1 MVDDVVAGAV
11 VVVFEDVVVDVAAV
25 AEGDAER
32 LRSCSVPLEGGTQL
46 AELQSQGRVEPQSE
60 GRAEDEAVAEAV
72 AGVPADRVAPPVEA
86 RAISSI

>member
-1 MVDDVVAGAV
+1 MVVDVDDVVAGAAA
-11 VVVFEDVVVDVAAV
+11 VVVDGDVAAAV

-46 AELQSQGRVEPQSE
+46 AELQSE

>member
-32 LRSCSVPLEGGTQL
+32 LRSCSVQLEGGIQR

-60 GRAEDEAVAEAV
+60 GRAEDEAEAV

-86 RAISSI
+86 RAISSV

>member
-1 MVDDVVAGAV
+1 MV
-11 VVVFEDVVVDVAAV
+11 DVVVDVAAVAAV

-32 LRSCSVPLEGGTQL
+32 LRSCSVQLEGGIQR

-60 GRAEDEAVAEAV
+60 GRAEDEAEAEAE

-86 RAISSI
+86 RAISSV